1 MKNNDKI
8 QPDPEALKARLNQR
22 FVTRAEALKQFRSTM
37 PLLPHAERE
46 LQQSQI
52 ASINGLKKMAK

>member
-1 MKNNDKI
+1 MKNTEKI

-22 FVTRAEALKQFRSTM
+22 FVTRAEALRQFRSTM

-46 LQQSQI
+46 LQQSEH
-52 ASINGLKKMAK
+52 ASANGRKSMAK